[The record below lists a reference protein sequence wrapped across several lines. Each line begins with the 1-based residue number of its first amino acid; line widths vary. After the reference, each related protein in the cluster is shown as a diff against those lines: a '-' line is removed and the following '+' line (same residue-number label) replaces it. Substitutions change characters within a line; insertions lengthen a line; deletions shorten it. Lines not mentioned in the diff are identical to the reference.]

1 MKLKIAAVFIF
12 ALALQAVAAQTLV
25 VGEKVPDF
33 RVREWADMRRPM
45 AAPHRMMLVEFFHS
59 SNQESVNRLAELNR
73 LAKQYAGGLTVIV
86 ITKEESPEVAG
97 MLRKASA
104 LYYIGTD
111 DNSRTF
117 TAFGV
122 QYVPYAVLIDP
133 KGRLLWM
140 GNSTTM
146 TADVIENNL
155 EHGIY
160 KDGSLRKTPQGTKR

>member
-1 MKLKIAAVFIF
+1 MKLKMAAVLIF
-12 ALALQAVAAQTLV
+12 ALAFEAVAAQTLV

-33 RVREWADMRRPM
+33 RVREWADMRRPLP
-45 AAPHRMMLVEFFHS
+45 APHRMMLVEFFHS

-86 ITKEESPEVAG
+86 ITKEDSPQVRQ
-97 MLRKASA
+97 MLREVSA
-104 LYYIGTD
+104 LYYIGMD
-111 DNSRTF
+111 DNGKTF
-117 TAFGV
+117 AVFGV

-146 TADVIENNL
+146 GADVIENNL

-160 KDGSLRKTPQGTKR
+160 SNRPLRKTP